1 MCWTMIIAKDY
12 KVALEYLDE
21 AIEIEPNMVSLYF
34 MQYGVIMNERIMRKQ
49 NAGLMKIRI

>member
-1 MCWTMIIAKDY
+1 MIIAKDY